1 MSTLRLSLLIPA
13 LACCAFALRAE
24 DGLPANKDKPA
35 RGMEAAGWSLEPWGN
50 PGTADKLKDGERAVL
65 KLLYTKGEKDKTA
78 FKHLTGTTAD
88 PKGKL
93 RMWIYAPDDKAPS
106 VAVALSTSPAY
117 VWFESRVFKLK
128 QGWNKIEVPLE
139 KSHWKSEK
147 TGWTYATGV
156 EHIDQIRAVDVLV
169 FNGQAE
175 GHLLLEGLS
184 LDPDETA
191 HKVAELIK
199 GLYSEETEKRGA
211 AEKALVEMGQ
221 SALEAL
227 YQVRASDPPSAVML
241 RSGWAIEQIKKKDED
256 LPADPQVRDQVEK
269 QKEEIFFDE
278 AKARVD
284 FAFTALKRDQ
294 AKILKS
300 LTDAEEAL
308 KRGREE
314 AAQLKNTDEADQKAF
329 VAKLDDLERLAKEVS
344 AAMEGAKPK
353 TEEKKEEK
361 TAEKKEAPKPA
372 ERPTAPAKTEQAEKT
387 AKNEKPE
394 KTEAAQ
400 TRSTEPKDTM
410 AEPMKKEGSDKE

>member
-1 MSTLRLSLLIPA
+1 MSTLRLSLFLPA
-13 LACCAFALRAE
+13 LACCAFALHAE

-35 RGMEAAGWSLEPWGN
+35 RGMEAGGWSLEPWGN

-65 KLLYTKGEKDKTA
+65 KLLYTKGEKDKAA
-78 FKHLTGTTAD
+78 FKHFTGTTAD

-156 EHIDQIRAVDVLV
+156 EHLDQIRAVDVLV

-199 GLYSEETEKRGA
+199 GLYSEETEKRSA
-211 AEKALVEMGQ
+211 AEKALVEIGWP
-221 SALEAL
+221 AIEAL
-227 YQVRASDPPSAVML
+227 YQVRASNPSSPVLL
-241 RSGWAIEQIKKKDED
+241 RSGWAIKQIEGKEEAS
-256 LPADPQVRDQVEK
+256 PSDPQVREQVVK
-269 QKEEIFFDE
+269 QKEQIFFDE
-278 AKARVD
+278 AKARVE
-284 FAFTALKRDQ
+284 FAFSALKNEQ
-294 AKILKS
+294 AKILKA
-300 LTDAEEAL
+300 LTEAEEAL

-314 AAQLKNTDEADQKAF
+314 AAQLKVTEDADQKAF
-329 VAKLDDLERLAKEVS
+329 LAKLDDLERLAKEVS
-344 AAMEGAKPK
+344 AAMEAAKPK
-353 TEEKKEEK
+353 TPEKKEEK

-372 ERPTAPAKTEQAEKT
+372 ERQAAPAKTEKAEQP
-387 AKNEKPE
+387 AKNEKEE
-394 KTEAAQ
+394 KSEAVQ
-400 TRSTEPKDTM
+400 TRS
-410 AEPMKKEGSDKE
+410 AEPMKEEGSAKE

>member
-1 MSTLRLSLLIPA
+1 MFTLRLSLLIPA
-13 LACCAFALRAE
+13 LACCAAALHAE
-24 DGLPANKDKPA
+24 DALPANKDKPA
-35 RGMEAAGWSLEPWGN
+35 RGMETGGWSLEPWGN
-50 PGTADKLKDGERAVL
+50 PGTADKLKDGDRAVL

-78 FKHLTGTTAD
+78 FKHFTGTSAD

-93 RMWIYAPDDKAPS
+93 RMWVYAPDEKAPS

-117 VWFESRVFKLK
+117 VWFESRAFKLK

-156 EHIDQIRAVDVLV
+156 EHLDQIRGVDVLV

-175 GHLLLEGLS
+175 GHLLLEGLA

-191 HKVAELIK
+191 RKVGELIK
-199 GLYSEETEKRGA
+199 ELYSEESEKRTA
-211 AEKALVEMGQ
+211 AEKALVEIGRP
-221 SALEAL
+221 AIEAL
-227 YQVRASDPPSAVML
+227 FQVRASNPPSSVLL
-241 RSGWAIEQIKKKDED
+241 RAGWAIKQIEAKEEAP
-256 LPADPQVRDQVEK
+256 PADPQVREQVEK

-284 FAFTALKRDQ
+284 FAFSALKNEQ
-294 AKILKS
+294 ARILKA

-308 KRGREE
+308 KRGRDE
-314 AAQLKNTDEADQKAF
+314 AAQLKNTEEADQKAF
-329 VAKLDDLERLAKEVS
+329 LAKLDDLERLAKEVS

-353 TEEKKEEK
+353 TGEKKEEK
-361 TAEKKEAPKPA
+361 TAEKKEALKPA
-372 ERPTAPAKTEQAEKT
+372 ERQDVPAKTEKAEKS
-387 AKNEKPE
+387 AKNEQPE

-410 AEPMKKEGSDKE
+410 TEPMKKEGSEKE